1 MTTMFGS
8 FKVRS
13 RTFELKRTAQN
24 CARHNSSDN
33 PREKEKRKMVSNKR
47 IPEYYPTMYL
57 DGYTPEEILQSKRKS
72 MLKKGSDE
80 DAKVVLSKNQEQ
92 ELEK

>member
-1 MTTMFGS
+1 
-8 FKVRS
+8 
-13 RTFELKRTAQN
+13 
-24 CARHNSSDN
+24 
-33 PREKEKRKMVSNKR
+33 MVSNKR